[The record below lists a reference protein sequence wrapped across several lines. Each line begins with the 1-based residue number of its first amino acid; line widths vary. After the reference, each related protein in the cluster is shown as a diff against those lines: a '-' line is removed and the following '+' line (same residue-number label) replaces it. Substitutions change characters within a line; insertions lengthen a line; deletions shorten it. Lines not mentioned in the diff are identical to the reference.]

1 MKLKRIVSLIIC
13 LATVFA
19 LSACTSNG
27 AREEKPKFVA
37 LEASG
42 AELAVENSRYVLTV
56 DETGNNITLTD
67 KTTAVSMSTIA
78 EDADSDS
85 FKNQQILKSALQL
98 EYMTQL
104 QNSYETAYSA
114 DTSVCTA
121 ASEKT
126 EDGIKVTYCFNE
138 LQISIPVV
146 YSLNEKG
153 FSAEV
158 DLNSVAEG
166 GEYMIGKI
174 SVLPLAARAV
184 NGGSGYLFIP
194 SGCGG
199 ISLMS
204 NTVTRTYDEVY
215 EKIYGEDRNNLW
227 TLERVY
233 LPVYGSKDGDKAVF
247 CMIES
252 GAETARINALVN
264 DTKYGSSF
272 VYPAFTVRDYEYV
285 KKGTTNGGMESRIYD
300 EDIADNILKVN
311 YCLLEGDKADYTGMA
326 EVYRDYLDH
335 KYGKAEKKS
344 APMLALKFLGGVEEK
359 KFAFGIPYYSLF
371 ELTTVSEAREITD
384 EISKATGI
392 QPLVQLVGF
401 GKDGLENGTLAG
413 GYKIASS
420 LGSFEEIADWQKEAA
435 GQGTAVALDFDIV
448 NYSNSGSGFSVKGD
462 SAKSAADNDVEYY
475 YTQVALLSEN
485 KMLKSYYRLSRA
497 CLNNAGEKLL
507 NLATKK
513 KLGAVSLSTL
523 GTTVYADYGNRKY
536 YSGSNMPQQVEEI
549 LGGFKEKEITL
560 LSNAAFEYAAGLS
573 DYVLDAPIQSSRSD
587 VIDEE
592 IPFYQMVLGAGTAL
606 YNIPVNLTIDDN
618 TAILKAAEAG
628 TGLSY
633 TICKNYS
640 TKLLSSSQKSL
651 YASDYDGVKE
661 RITEQAE
668 EYAVLYNKISDASI
682 ARHSVLENGIRK
694 TVFTNGVTVYVNYG
708 YEQKAVNGMVVPPR
722 SYITEEA

>member
-1 MKLKRIVSLIIC
+1 MKLKRIASLIIC
-13 LATVFA
+13 LATVSA
-19 LSACTSNG
+19 LSACSENG
-27 AREEKPKFVA
+27 AREERPKFSA
-37 LEASG
+37 LEVSNT
-42 AELAVENSRYVLTV
+42 ELAVENGRYVLTV
-56 DETGNNITLTD
+56 DETGNNITVTD

-85 FKNQQILKSALQL
+85 FKNQQMLKSALKL

-104 QNSYETAYSA
+104 QNNYETAYSA
-114 DTSVCTA
+114 DESVCTA
-121 ASEKT
+121 ATEKT
-126 EDGIKVTYCFNE
+126 RDGIKVTYCFKE
-138 LQISIPVV
+138 LKISIPVV

-166 GEYMIGKI
+166 GEYLTGKI
-174 SVLPLAARAV
+174 SILPMAARAA
-184 NGGSGYLFIP
+184 NGGKGYLFIP
-194 SGCGG
+194 SGSGG

-204 NTVTRTYDEVY
+204 NTATRTYDE
-215 EKIYGEDRNNLW
+215 KIYGKDRNNLW
-227 TLERVY
+227 TLEKIY
-233 LPVYGSKDGDKAVF
+233 LPVYGSKDGGKAVF
-247 CMIES
+247 CIIDS
-252 GAETARINALVN
+252 GAETAQMNALVN
-264 DTKYGSSF
+264 DAKYGSSF
-272 VYPAFTVRDYEYV
+272 TYPSFTVRDYEYV
-285 KKGTTNGGMESRIYD
+285 KKGSTNGGMESRIFND
-300 EDIADNILKVN
+300 DIADNILKVN
-311 YCLLEGDKADYTGMA
+311 YFLLEGDKADYTGMA
-326 EVYRDYLDH
+326 EVYRNYLDN

-392 QPLVQLVGF
+392 QPLVQLAGF

-420 LGSFEEIADWQKEAA
+420 LGSFGEIADWQQEAA

-448 NYSNSGSGFSVKGD
+448 NFSNSGSGFSVKGD
-462 SAKSAADNDVEYY
+462 SAKSAANNDVEYY

-485 KMLKSYYRLSRA
+485 KMLKSYYQLSRG

-507 NLATKK
+507 NLAVKK

-523 GTTVYADYGNRKY
+523 GTTVYSDYGNRKY
-536 YSGSNMPQQVEEI
+536 YSGSNMPQQVEKI
-549 LGGFKEKEITL
+549 LSGFKEKEITL

-592 IPFYQMVLGAGTAL
+592 IPFYQMVFGARTAL
-606 YNIPVNLTIDDN
+606 YNIPVNLAIDDN
-618 TAILKAAEAG
+618 TAILKAAEIG

-651 YASDYDGVKE
+651 YAADYNGVKE
-661 RITEQAE
+661 RIIEQAE

-682 ARHSVLENGIRK
+682 SGHSVLKNGIRK

-708 YEQKAVNGMVVPPR
+708 YEKKAVNGTVVPPR

>member
-78 EDADSDS
+78 EGADS
-85 FKNQQILKSALQL
+85 FKNQQILKSALKL

-121 ASEKT
+121 TSEKT

-146 YSLNEKG
+146 YSLNENG

-158 DLNSVAEG
+158 DWNFIAEG
-166 GEYMIGKI
+166 GEYLTGKI
-174 SVLPLAARAV
+174 SILPLAARAV

-194 SGCGG
+194 SGSGG

-204 NTVTRTYDEVY
+204 NTVTRTYDE
-215 EKIYGEDRNNLW
+215 EIYGDDRNNLW
-227 TLERVY
+227 TLERIY

-247 CMIES
+247 CIIES
-252 GAETARINALVN
+252 GAETARMNALVN

-272 VYPAFTVRDYEYV
+272 VYPAFTVRDYEQV

-326 EVYRDYLDH
+326 EVYRDYLDN
-335 KYGKAEKKS
+335 KYGKAEKSS

-384 EISKATGI
+384 EILKATGI
-392 QPLVQLVGF
+392 QPLVQLAGF

-420 LGSFEEIADWQKEAA
+420 LGSFEEIADWQKEAT
-435 GQGTAVALDFDIV
+435 GQGNAVALDFDIV
-448 NYSNSGSGFSVKGD
+448 NFSNSGSGFSVNGD
-462 SAKSAADNDVEYY
+462 SAKSVANNDVERY

-523 GTTVYADYGNRKY
+523 GTTVYSDYGNRKY

-549 LGGFKEKEITL
+549 LGSFKEKEITL

-573 DYVLDAPIQSSRSD
+573 DYVLDAPIQTSRSE

-592 IPFYQMVLGAGTAL
+592 IPFYQMVLGGRTAL

-651 YASDYDGVKE
+651 YAADYDGVKE

-668 EYAVLYNKISDASI
+668 EYATLYNKISDASI
-682 ARHSVLENGIRK
+682 ARHSALENGIRK
-694 TVFTNGVTVYVNYG
+694 TVFTNGVTVYVNYD
-708 YEQKAVNGMVVPPR
+708 YEQKAVNGTVVPPR
-722 SYITEEA
+722 SYIIEEA